1 MHLHVFSFGYEF
13 SSLYHC
19 QMACHLPFYCTR
31 TKVLGNGSLIC
42 FQLGELY
49 THTHTT
55 CTLYPNH
62 VANIID
68 DQGTNNSLPLQN
80 NYKDY
85 VV

>member
-1 MHLHVFSFGYEF
+1 MFSLLAMNLVLFITVKWHAIF
-13 SSLYHC
+13 HFI
-19 QMACHLPFYCTR
+19 HDYCTH

-42 FQLGELY
+42 FQLDY
-49 THTHTT
+49 IFTHTHT

-80 NYKDY
+80 DYKFY